1 MWSRNLANPFAM
13 DVESAPRTQ
22 PTVATNLDA
31 SHRVCPPLKLKP
43 CHPRTSPRL
52 GHLIAPPHW
61 ARAARAGSLAGRAF
75 LPQPDGTL
83 RCRQGARLYAQ
94 ERRPEHDGTVR
105 VLSAARIA
113 DCRSCPFRI
122 HCQGHGISTK
132 KPRRVSAVLHP
143 LPKRAPEEPPPACLS
158 APHPILW
165 GDWSRSQPRRA
176 WIRWQRSHL
185 VTVQAPSVSPP
196 VSTPSALSR
205 GSASALAHDVA
216 TTARTQ
222 CATTQHPACRAYHL
236 WTLTRVCPD
245 ARFASRLS

>member
-1 MWSRNLANPFAM
+1 M
-13 DVESAPRTQ
+13 
-22 PTVATNLDA
+22 ATDLDA
-31 SHRVCPPLKLKP
+31 SHRVCPPLKLNP

-52 GHLIAPPHW
+52 DRLIAPPQW
-61 ARAARAGSLAGRAF
+61 ARAARAGSLGGQDF

-83 RCRQGARLYAQ
+83 RCRQGATLYPQ
-94 ERRPEHDGTVR
+94 ERRSEHDGTVR
-105 VLSAARIA
+105 VLYAARIA
-113 DCRSCPFRI
+113 DCRSCPLRI

-143 LPKRAPEEPPPACLS
+143 LPQPAPEEPPPSCLA

-205 GSASALAHDVA
+205 AERAHWRMTWPQRLARNARPPSAPPVELTIYGLSPVFAQMLGLRVA
-216 TTARTQ
+216 
-222 CATTQHPACRAYHL
+222 
-236 WTLTRVCPD
+236 
-245 ARFASRLS
+245 